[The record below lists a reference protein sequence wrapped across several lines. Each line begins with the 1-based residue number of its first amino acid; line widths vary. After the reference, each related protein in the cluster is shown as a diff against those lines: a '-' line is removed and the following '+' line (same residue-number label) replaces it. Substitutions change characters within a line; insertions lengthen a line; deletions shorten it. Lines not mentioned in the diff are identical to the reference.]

1 MKRMGITN
9 KRAGVGAAA
18 VLLLLA
24 ATSDGDAQST
34 STSFGPPAAYVRANA
49 TIDYDV
55 PTNADPNSPRH
66 AFAEVTKGR
75 GKAKV
80 DAVATLNGQRGFG
93 TLTSVRSFSPAD
105 LCGGDAAAA
114 MFFVAYDPMN
124 RDSVKVQI
132 EYQAVAD
139 TGFPILESPGNPVEL
154 ASASFFDL
162 RVGRLG
168 NYGWVERDQYDR
180 ATVYMP
186 TVGGP
191 VAPVLEVSGLHIR
204 NSGDPFPGFNEL
216 VIRSQGQ
223 EIQRTRGSG
232 PLEYSQQFTVDVPT
246 SNAMLMTISGLCL
259 HERRRLPRPH
269 RDAEPREPG
278 SRGDE
283 SRSGGPRSVAVVLDR
298 AELLEVG
305 IDPGPLE
312 AVGFWIPTRGVAGP
326 VAYPLTGALARPVV
340 GAVDWSVDRSV
351 AIPIDRS
358 VPFRHAP
365 GDRLR
370 RAAAR
375 RSRRGRAERCGRIPR
390 RRRRRARRSR
400 TPSPRRWSS
409 VAASRPAWTPR
420 RSAPLRQA
428 EGPLLASV
436 RCRRHKPRRA
446 RGRGASPRCGGCG
459 RRRRDA
465 DRRRAARPHET
476 LNQLRER
483 GPAAY
488 VDTRMRPPP
497 RNGLAEWGKDVS

>member
-223 EIQRTRGSG
+223 ELQRTRGSG
-232 PLEYSQQFTVDVPT
+232 PLEYGQQFTVDVPT
-246 SNAMLMTISGLCL
+246 SNAMLMTIAAYAYTNGVAYLD
-259 HERRRLPRPH
+259 PIVTPH
-269 RDAEPREPG
+269 PDNPE
-278 SRGDE
+278 
-283 SRSGGPRSVAVVLDR
+283 VVVTVYGVEDPDPSPVTLDR

-312 AVGFWIPTRGVAGP
+312 AIGV
-326 VAYPLTGALARPVV
+326 
-340 GAVDWSVDRSV
+340 VDPDPEASPDPS
-351 AIPIDRS
+351 P
-358 VPFRHAP
+358 
-365 GDRLR
+365 
-370 RAAAR
+370 
-375 RSRRGRAERCGRIPR
+375 
-390 RRRRRARRSR
+390 
-400 TPSPRRWSS
+400 TPSPVPSPAPSS
-409 VAASRPAWTPR
+409 VPSTGPSIAPSPSRSTDPSPSATPQAIAFV
-420 RSAPLRQA
+420 APLPDATVKPGRTVRTRFLVVDDEGAPIADAVAKALVKRCAIKAGVDAATKCARYDKRKDLFLTSVTVPKDASLGAHAVVAECRDAKGAVTA
-428 EGPLLASV
+428 EGATPIAV
-436 RCRRHKPRRA
+436 VPR
-446 RGRGASPRCGGCG
+446 G
-459 RRRRDA
+459 RRR
-465 DRRRAARPHET
+465 
-476 LNQLRER
+476 
-483 GPAAY
+483 
-488 VDTRMRPPP
+488 
-497 RNGLAEWGKDVS
+497 